1 MEYEIVNLDEKI
13 LVGASANTSNSSPD
27 MSNVIGGLWGK
38 FYQGGIHDKIK
49 NTVNEFAIGLY
60 SDYTEDKNGYC
71 ITVGNE
77 VSSLDEN
84 NKNLDVK
91 IIPAGKYAKFSI
103 CGNMVTAVV
112 DAWQQIWQMDLDRS
126 FTGDFEEYKIAD
138 VENAEIDIYVA
149 LK

>member
-1 MEYEIVNLDEKI
+1 MEYEIVNLKQKT
-13 LVGASANTSNSSPD
+13 LVGISVKTSNDSPD
-27 MSNVIGGLWGK
+27 MGNVIGGLWGN
-38 FYQGGIHDKIK
+38 FYGRGIHEQIK

-60 SDYTEDKNGYC
+60 SDYTDDRNGYC

-91 IIPAGKYAKFSI
+91 IISAGKYAKFSI
-103 CGNMVTAVV
+103 CGNMVTAVAN
-112 DAWQQIWQMDLDRS
+112 AWQQIWQINLDRS
-126 FTGDFEEYKIAD
+126 FTGDFEEYKNAD

>member
-1 MEYEIVNLDEKI
+1 MYGYCDKRCDYRFFKLTRINNLIIINEDTIHTAPSKI
-13 LVGASANTSNSSPD
+13 LLT
-27 MSNVIGGLWGK
+27 
-38 FYQGGIHDKIK
+38 K

-60 SDYTEDKNGYC
+60 SDYTEDKNWYC

-126 FTGDFEEYKIAD
+126 FTGDFEEYKNAD